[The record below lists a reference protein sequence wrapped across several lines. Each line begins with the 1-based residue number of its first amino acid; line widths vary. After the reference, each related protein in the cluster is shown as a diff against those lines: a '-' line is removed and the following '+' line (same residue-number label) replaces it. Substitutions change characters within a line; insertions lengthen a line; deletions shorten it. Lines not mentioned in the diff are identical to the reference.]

1 MTRSNAETLSLALLE
16 RVNGRVFTAAQ
27 KTNAQSVI
35 DALTIYGE
43 RFGVLQPHRLVQFLA
58 QLMHE
63 SAAFAYDRE
72 IWGPTPDQKR
82 YEGRKDLGNVQ
93 KGDGSRYRGRGPIQV
108 TGRANYRAFSK
119 WAKSIDSAAPN
130 FETSPDKIT
139 TDPWEGLSPLWYWQ
153 EGNPDGKSLNRLAD
167 TGDIENITRKING
180 GLNGYADRLRY
191 YDRLALAFL
200 GYGVNEMPRFQKE
213 AGLKDTS
220 GTSGPLTR
228 AALHKAL
235 LKLTRPHDLSAG
247 VSTAPVVEEV
257 PIEVKV
263 PVPVDKPVVPA
274 QVEKEVRQKTNWF
287 TSIFSGTGFLGA
299 LGAWAAGVDP
309 VKLLIIVGVVL
320 AAGLGFLLLGEWIV
334 RRVKSIRQAIAT

>member
-16 RVNGRVFTAAQ
+16 RVNGRVFTVAQ

-43 RFGVLQPHRLVQFLA
+43 RFGILQPHRLVQFLA

-72 IWGPTPDQKR
+72 IWGPTPAQKR

-119 WAKSIDSAAPN
+119 WAKSIDPAAPN
-130 FETSPDKIT
+130 FETSPEKIT
-139 TDPWEGLSPLWYWQ
+139 TDPWEGLSPLWYWE

-167 TGDIENITRKING
+167 SGDIENITRKING

-191 YDRLALAFL
+191 
-200 GYGVNEMPRFQKE
+200 
-213 AGLKDTS
+213 
-220 GTSGPLTR
+220 
-228 AALHKAL
+228 
-235 LKLTRPHDLSAG
+235 
-247 VSTAPVVEEV
+247 
-257 PIEVKV
+257 
-263 PVPVDKPVVPA
+263 
-274 QVEKEVRQKTNWF
+274 
-287 TSIFSGTGFLGA
+287 
-299 LGAWAAGVDP
+299 
-309 VKLLIIVGVVL
+309 
-320 AAGLGFLLLGEWIV
+320 
-334 RRVKSIRQAIAT
+334 